1 MILWHLSCEPLHKQ
15 IAAINGGESIMTSQD
30 LAPTMNLDKCRIIDD
45 SFYSLGVL
53 LHLKLCGKKDET
65 LIFHKFVFICDHR
78 TV

>member
-53 LHLKLCGKKDET
+53 LHLKLWSS
-65 LIFHKFVFICDHR
+65 F
-78 TV
+78 